1 MKLDA
6 AQLRAEAEAHR
17 QRMESPLWT
26 PAESEGKQEASWTA
40 ALSRGPAAGDRPAP
54 LRQAGPATSLSDPL
68 PSSPLTMPAI
78 PAPGESAATEI
89 LPRLEALDRSVER
102 LAAAI
107 SRRPPSRD
115 DVPAWLE
122 QAAGDP
128 RTYDAPDS
136 ARIGVCVRILP
147 ATYQQVQRAQRTLGL
162 RTTAG
167 VWEVLARLGLAA
179 LERLPST

>member
-1 MKLDA
+1 M
-6 AQLRAEAEAHR
+6 
-17 QRMESPLWT
+17 
-26 PAESEGKQEASWTA
+26 
-40 ALSRGPAAGDRPAP
+40 
-54 LRQAGPATSLSDPL
+54 
-68 PSSPLTMPAI
+68 
-78 PAPGESAATEI
+78 EI
-89 LPRLEALDRSVER
+89 LPRLEALDRSVEW

-128 RTYDAPDS
+128 HTYDAPDS

-179 LERLPST
+179 LERLPRSVG